1 MEQQKRISFTINGKD
16 ASAAPGETVLTVAR
30 RLGIEI
36 PALCHHPAVEAYGT
50 CRLCVVEVVWGKRSK
65 IVTSCIYT
73 PWEGDCI
80 QTDSE
85 RVRRARKM
93 VIELLLARCPEVDI
107 LQRLAKE
114 YDVEPG
120 RLPVST
126 TGTWRDKCILC
137 GLCVRV
143 CAQGVRQNAIG
154 YAGRGSERAVTPPFA
169 GQAEDCIGCC
179 ACVFVCPTGALH
191 VEDSDSERVMVE
203 TAARLPLLACRTCGA
218 RFTTE
223 AQFNLVSERGLIPK
237 KTLYTCPDCRRAE
250 TRSRAE
256 TLLAVPAAAT
266 LTAKG

>member
-1 MEQQKRISFTINGKD
+1 MEQQANIAFTINGKD
-16 ASAAPGETVLTVAR
+16 ATAAPGETVLAVATR
-30 RLGIEI
+30 MGIEI
-36 PALCHHPAVEAYGT
+36 PALCHHPGVEAYGT

-73 PWEGDCI
+73 PYAGDRI
-80 QTDSE
+80 ETDSE
-85 RVRRARKM
+85 RVRRTRKM

-107 LQRLAKE
+107 LKQLAVE

-120 RLPVST
+120 RLPASV

-154 YAGRGSERAVTPPFA
+154 YAGRGSERTVTPPFA
-169 GQAEDCIGCC
+169 GKAEGCIGCG

-191 VEDSDSERVMVE
+191 VEDTATERVMVE
-203 TAARLPLLACRTCGA
+203 TETRLPLLACRTCGA

-223 AQFNLVSERGLIPK
+223 AQFNLISARGLIPR

-256 TLLAVPAAAT
+256 TLLAVPAAAIF
-266 LTAKG
+266 TAKG

>member
-1 MEQQKRISFTINGKD
+1 MEQQKSISFTLNGTE
-16 ASAAPGETVLTVAR
+16 ASAAPGETVLTVAT

-36 PALCHHPAVEAYGT
+36 PALCHHPGVEAYGT

-73 PWEGDCI
+73 PWPGDRI
-80 QTDSE
+80 ETDSE
-85 RVRRARKM
+85 RVRRTRKL

-107 LQRLAKE
+107 LKQLAKE
-114 YDVEPG
+114 YGVEPG

-126 TGTWRDKCILC
+126 SGTWRDQCILC

-154 YAGRGSERAVTPPFA
+154 YASRGSERAVTAPFA
-169 GQAEDCIGCC
+169 GRAEACIGCGAC
-179 ACVFVCPTGALH
+179 AFVCPTGALH
-191 VEDSDSERVMVE
+191 VQDTESERVMVE
-203 TAARLPLLACRTCGA
+203 TDTRLPLLACRTCGA

-223 AQFNLVSERGLIPK
+223 AQFTLVSERGLIPK

-256 TLLAVPAAAT
+256 KLLAAPAAAVS
-266 LTAKG
+266 TAKG